1 MADPK
6 RPGAVAAMMGNSK
19 AVLEK
24 TYNLGRQQEACAKFQ
39 TSFREDRRRLEGIAM
54 RAFRTNDRPIT

>member
-6 RPGAVAAMMGNSK
+6 RPGAVAAMMGNSM

-24 TYNLGRQQEACAKFQ
+24 TYNLGRQQEACTKFQ
-39 TSFREDRRRLEGIAM
+39 ASLGEERRRLEGIAM
-54 RAFRTNDRPIT
+54 RAFRRSS